1 MTSKEKRIQGLMK
14 LRKMR
19 IWMIFAYAVI
29 VIAALFFV
37 SLFTSQK
44 NETVMK
50 EKVSSMTSSLNV
62 QLRMNLE
69 NYLSR
74 MESVATLAFS
84 IEDAYTYDA
93 TTTTLEEY
101 DKLTLEKNLS
111 DELFKLCLMENFVDY
126 GIIYRDNSK
135 LGKISNGTLE
145 LFGNDM
151 FIDLKAM
158 ISRQRTHDGWFA
170 GYKNNY
176 ERVYYVKQIHDNA
189 ILVMSF
195 YTTELEDIFDN
206 PETLNDMII
215 RLTDKNYKIIYS
227 SEGDELGYPL
237 PDDISEIAQE
247 NTAGAV
253 LDENNLTTVNICNGG
268 WKIICSI
275 PTAVILQ
282 EEEQTQ
288 ASARIVTVIAAFLA
302 IVAGSAFSFMLSD
315 PISMIAMNLDDD
327 KKEEKGGNNLL

>member
-19 IWMIFAYAVI
+19 IWMIFAYAMI

-253 LDENNLTTVNICNGG
+253 LDESNLTTVNICNGG

>member
-1 MTSKEKRIQGLMK
+1 MTPKERRIQGLMK

-19 IWMIFAYAVI
+19 IWMIVAYSVI
-29 VIAALFFV
+29 VIAALVFV
-37 SLFTSQK
+37 SMFTSRK

-69 NYLSR
+69 SYLER

-93 TTTTLEEY
+93 TTSTLEEY
-101 DKLTLEKNLS
+101 DKLNLEKNIS

-135 LGKISNGTLE
+135 LGKVSNGTLE

-195 YTTELEDIFDN
+195 YTTELEDVFDN
-206 PETLNDMII
+206 PETLNDMQI
-215 RLTDKNYKIIYS
+215 RLADKNYKIIYS
-227 SEGDELGYPL
+227 SEEDELGHPL
-237 PDDISEIAQE
+237 PEEISPAAED

-253 LDENNLTTVNICNGG
+253 LDEDNLTTVNICDGG
-268 WKIICSI
+268 WTIICTV
-275 PTAVILQ
+275 PTEVILR
-282 EEEQTQ
+282 EEEQTKH
-288 ASARIVTVIAAFLA
+288 SVRIVTIIAALLA
-302 IVAGSAFSFMLSD
+302 AAAGSAFSFMLSD
-315 PISMIAMNLDDD
+315 PISMIALNLDDED
-327 KKEEKGGNNLL
+327 KEEKGRKQIL

>member
-1 MTSKEKRIQGLMK
+1 MTPKERRMQGLMK

-29 VIAALFFV
+29 VITALTFV
-37 SLFTSQK
+37 SVFTAQK

-69 NYLSR
+69 SYLSR

-84 IEDAYTYDA
+84 VEDAYTYDA
-93 TTTTLEEY
+93 TTSTLEEY
-101 DKLTLEKNLS
+101 DKLNLEKNLS

-135 LGKISNGTLE
+135 LGKVSNGTLE

-195 YTTELEDIFDN
+195 YTTELEDVFDN
-206 PETLNDMII
+206 PETLNSMEI
-215 RLTDKNYKIIYS
+215 RLADKNYKIIYS
-227 SEGDELGYPL
+227 SEEDELGHPL
-237 PDDISEIAQE
+237 PDAISQTAQE
-247 NTAGAV
+247 NNAGAV
-253 LDENNLTTVNICNGG
+253 LDEENLTTVNICNGG
-268 WKIICSI
+268 WKIICTI
-275 PTAVILQ
+275 PTEIILQ

-288 ASARIVTVIAAFLA
+288 RSVRIVTVIATLLA
-302 IVAGSAFSFMLSD
+302 TVAGSAFSFMLSD
-315 PISMIAMNLDDD
+315 PISMIALNLDDD
-327 KKEEKGGNNLL
+327 EKEAKGRKKLL